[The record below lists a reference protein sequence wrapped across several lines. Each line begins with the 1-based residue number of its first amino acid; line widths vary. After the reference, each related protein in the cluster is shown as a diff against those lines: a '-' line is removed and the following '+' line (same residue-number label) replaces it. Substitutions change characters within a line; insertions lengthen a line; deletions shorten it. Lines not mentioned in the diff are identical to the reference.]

1 MVQREWV
8 EKDFYKELGVAS
20 DASDSEIKSVARK
33 LMAENHP
40 DRNPNNPVAEERY
53 KAVGEAKDV
62 LLDKAKRKEYD
73 ETRRLFANGGRRFN
87 GGGGG
92 GNFGGFGGDGAEF
105 NLGDLFDAAPQ
116 TGGANIGDLF
126 GGLFGRGA
134 QQPRPSRPRRGN
146 DLETETE
153 LSFLEATKGVAMPLR
168 LTSPA
173 PCTNCHGSGA
183 RPGTSPKV
191 CPNCNG
197 AGVINRNQGAFG
209 FSEPC
214 TECRGTGSI
223 IEEPCDECGGKGATT
238 RTRTINVRIP
248 PGVEDGQRIRLAGQG
263 EAGLRGAPSGDL
275 FVTVHVRPDKVFGRT
290 GDDLTV
296 TVPVS
301 FHELALG
308 TTLSVPTLEGKVGVR
323 VPKGTSDGR
332 ILRVRGRGVPK
343 RAGGHGDLLVTVKVA
358 VPPTSKAKPP
368 RRSRPTPRP
377 SGQAGSTRGPDG
389 PVRDEQ
395 EGRRSHLPD
404 LGRRGARGH
413 ARPDAA
419 DLRPAWPGQSA
430 A

>member
-1 MVQREWV
+1 MAQREWV
-8 EKDFYKELGVAS
+8 EKDFYKELGVSS
-20 DASDSEIKSVARK
+20 DATEAEIKKAYRK
-33 LMAENHP
+33 LASQLHP
-40 DRNPNNPVAEERY
+40 DRNPNNPEAEKQF
-53 KAVGEAKDV
+53 KAASEANSV
-62 LLDKAKRKEYD
+62 LSDPAKKKEYD
-73 ETRRLFANGGRRFN
+73 ETRRLFANGGFGRRFN
-87 GGGGG
+87 SGE
-92 GNFGGFGGDGAEF
+92 GNFGGFGGDGSEV
-105 NLGDLFDAAPQ
+105 NLGDLFGAAGQ

-197 AGVINRNQGAFG
+197 SGVISRNQGAFG

-275 FVTVHVRPDKVFGRT
+275 YVTVHVRPDKVFGRD

-358 VPPTSKAKPP
+358 VPPNLEGEAAEALEAYAKAERASGFDP
-368 RRSRPTPRP
+368 RANW
-377 SGQAGSTRGPDG
+377 SGA
-389 PVRDEQ
+389 
-395 EGRRSHLPD
+395 
-404 LGRRGARGH
+404 
-413 ARPDAA
+413 
-419 DLRPAWPGQSA
+419 
-430 A
+430 

>member
-1 MVQREWV
+1 MAQREWV
-8 EKDFYKELGVAS
+8 EKDFYKELGVSS
-20 DASDSEIKSVARK
+20 DASADEIKKAYRK
-33 LMAENHP
+33 LASELHP
-40 DRNPNNPVAEERY
+40 DRNPDAGAAERF
-53 KAVGEAKDV
+53 KAVSEANSV
-62 LLDKAKRKEYD
+62 LSDPAKRKEYD
-73 ETRRLFANGGRRFN
+73 ETRRLFAGGGRRFN
-87 GGGGG
+87 TG
-92 GNFGGFGGDGAEF
+92 GNFSGGFGSDGAEF
-105 NLGDLFDAAPQ
+105 NLGDLFDAAGQ
-116 TGGANIGDLF
+116 SGGANIGDLF

-134 QQPRPSRPRRGN
+134 QPRPSRPRRGN

-197 AGVINRNQGAFG
+197 SGVVNRNQGAFG

-214 TECRGTGSI
+214 TECRGSGSI
-223 IEEPCDECGGKGATT
+223 IEHPCAECQGTGVTT

-275 FVTVHVRPDKVFGRT
+275 YVTVHVRPDKVFGRD

-296 TVPVS
+296 SVPVS

-308 TTLSVPTLEGKVGVR
+308 TTLSVPTLDGKVGVR

-343 RAGGHGDLLVTVKVA
+343 RSGGHGDLLVTVKVA
-358 VPPTSKAKPP
+358 VPPSLEGEAAEALEAYAKAERASGFDP
-368 RRSRPTPRP
+368 R
-377 SGQAGSTRGPDG
+377 AGWAGNI
-389 PVRDEQ
+389 
-395 EGRRSHLPD
+395 
-404 LGRRGARGH
+404 
-413 ARPDAA
+413 
-419 DLRPAWPGQSA
+419 
-430 A
+430 

>member
-1 MVQREWV
+1 M
-8 EKDFYKELGVAS
+8 LS
-20 DASDSEIKSVARK
+20 DA
-33 LMAENHP
+33 
-40 DRNPNNPVAEERY
+40 
-53 KAVGEAKDV
+53 
-62 LLDKAKRKEYD
+62 AKRKEYD
-73 ETRRLFANGGRRFN
+73 ETRRLFADGGFGRGRFT
-87 GGGGG
+87 G

-105 NLGDLFDAAPQ
+105 NLNDLFDAAGQ

-134 QQPRPSRPRRGN
+134 QQPRPTRPRRGN

-153 LSFLEATKGVAMPLR
+153 LSFMEATKGVAMPLR

-191 CPNCNG
+191 CPTCNG
-197 AGVINRNQGAFG
+197 SGVVSRNQGAFG

-214 TECRGTGSI
+214 TECRGSGSI
-223 IEEPCDECGGKGATT
+223 IEHPCDECHGTGVTT

-275 FVTVHVRPDKVFGRT
+275 YVTVHVRPDKVFGRD

-343 RAGGHGDLLVTVKVA
+343 RSGGHGDLLVKVKVA
-358 VPPTSKAKPP
+358 VPPNLEGETQEALEAYAKAERASGFDP
-368 RRSRPTPRP
+368 R
-377 SGQAGSTRGPDG
+377 AGWA
-389 PVRDEQ
+389 
-395 EGRRSHLPD
+395 
-404 LGRRGARGH
+404 GA
-413 ARPDAA
+413 
-419 DLRPAWPGQSA
+419 
-430 A
+430 

>member
-8 EKDFYKELGVAS
+8 EKDFYKVLGVSS
-20 DASDSEIKSVARK
+20 DADDAEIKRVAKK
-33 LMAENHP
+33 LLAENHP
-40 DRNPNNPVAEERY
+40 DRNPDNPQAEERY
-53 KAVGEAKDV
+53 KEVGEARDV
-62 LLDKAKRKEYD
+62 LTDPAKRKEYD
-73 ETRRLFANGGRRFN
+73 ETRRLFAGGGGFGRRFN

-92 GNFGGFGGDGAEF
+92 GAGGGFGGFSGDGAEF
-105 NLGDLFDAAPQ
+105 NLNDLFGQAGQD
-116 TGGANIGDLF
+116 GGANIGDLF

-134 QQPRPSRPRRGN
+134 QPRPSRPRRGK
-146 DLETETE
+146 DLETETD
-153 LSFLEATKGVAMPLR
+153 LDFLEATKGVAMPLR

-191 CPNCNG
+191 CATCNG
-197 AGVINRNQGAFG
+197 SGVINRNQGAFG

-214 TECRGTGSI
+214 TDCRGSGSIIEHPCDECRGTGV
-223 IEEPCDECGGKGATT
+223 AT

-275 FVTVHVRPDKVFGRT
+275 YVTVHVRPDKVFGRD

-301 FHELALG
+301 FTELALG

-323 VPKGTSDGR
+323 VPKGTADGR

-343 RAGGHGDLLVTVKVA
+343 RSGGHGDLLVTVKVA
-358 VPPTSKAKPP
+358 VPPNVEGEALEALEAYATAEKASGFDP
-368 RRSRPTPRP
+368 R
-377 SGQAGSTRGPDG
+377 AGWAGNR
-389 PVRDEQ
+389 
-395 EGRRSHLPD
+395 
-404 LGRRGARGH
+404 A
-413 ARPDAA
+413 
-419 DLRPAWPGQSA
+419 
-430 A
+430 

>member
-1 MVQREWV
+1 MAQREWV
-8 EKDFYKELGVAS
+8 EKDFYKELGVSS
-20 DASDSEIKSVARK
+20 DAGADEIKRAYRK
-33 LMAENHP
+33 LARDLHP
-40 DRNPNNPVAEERY
+40 DTNSDPAAADRF
-53 KAVGEAKDV
+53 KAVSEAHSV
-62 LLDKAKRKEYD
+62 LSDPAKRKEYD
-73 ETRRLFANGGRRFN
+73 ETRRLFA
-87 GGGGG
+87 GGGFGRGRFSG
-92 GNFGGFGGDGAEF
+92 GNFGGFSGDGAEF
-105 NLGDLFDAAPQ
+105 NLNDLFDAAGQ

-126 GGLFGRGA
+126 GGLFGRGG

-153 LSFLEATKGVAMPLR
+153 LSFMEATKGVAMPLR

-197 AGVINRNQGAFG
+197 SGVVSRNQGAFG

-214 TECRGTGSI
+214 TECRGSGSI
-223 IEEPCDECGGKGATT
+223 IEHPCAECNGTGVTT

-275 FVTVHVRPDKVFGRT
+275 YVTVHVKQDNVFGRD

-296 TVPVS
+296 TVPVA

-343 RAGGHGDLLVTVKVA
+343 RSGGHGDLLVTVKVA
-358 VPPTSKAKPP
+358 VPPNLEGEAAEALETYAKAERASGFDP
-368 RRSRPTPRP
+368 R
-377 SGQAGSTRGPDG
+377 AGWA
-389 PVRDEQ
+389 
-395 EGRRSHLPD
+395 
-404 LGRRGARGH
+404 GA
-413 ARPDAA
+413 
-419 DLRPAWPGQSA
+419 
-430 A
+430 

>member
-1 MVQREWV
+1 MAQREWV
-8 EKDFYKELGVAS
+8 EKDFYKELGVSS
-20 DASDSEIKSVARK
+20 DASDRRDQEGLPQAGLASCTPTGIPATPRPRSGSRPSPRPTACCRIR
-33 LMAENHP
+33 P
-40 DRNPNNPVAEERY
+40 RS
-53 KAVGEAKDV
+53 
-62 LLDKAKRKEYD
+62 KEYD
-73 ETRRLFANGGRRFN
+73 ETRRLFANGGFGRRFN
-87 GGGGG
+87 AGG
-92 GNFGGFGGDGAEF
+92 GNFGGFGGSVATAAEF
-105 NLGDLFDAAPQ
+105 NLGDLFDAAGQ

-197 AGVINRNQGAFG
+197 AGVISRNQGAFG

-214 TECRGTGSI
+214 TECRGSGSI
-223 IEEPCDECGGKGATT
+223 IEEPCDECNGTGVTT

-275 FVTVHVRPDKVFGRT
+275 YVTVHVRPDKVFGRD

-343 RAGGHGDLLVTVKVA
+343 RSGGHGDLLVTVKVA
-358 VPPTSKAKPP
+358 VPPNLEGEAAEALEAYAKAERASGFDP
-368 RRSRPTPRP
+368 R
-377 SGQAGSTRGPDG
+377 AGWAGTR
-389 PVRDEQ
+389 
-395 EGRRSHLPD
+395 
-404 LGRRGARGH
+404 
-413 ARPDAA
+413 
-419 DLRPAWPGQSA
+419 
-430 A
+430 